1 VQDAVRA
8 LRDEGTYNGK
18 LRFYVITVDSKQ
30 VRDEVAGWQ
39 GLGSHGLVGTT
50 AQREL
55 KVVISGH
62 DFGRNSVI
70 EKANELLAATAP
82 ARAGPP

>member
-1 VQDAVRA
+1 MQDAVRV

-18 LRFYVITVDSKQ
+18 LRFYVVIVDSKR
-30 VRDEVAGWQ
+30 VRDEVAGWK

-62 DFGRNSVI
+62 DFGRNAVI
-70 EKANELLAATAP
+70 DKANELLAATAQP
-82 ARAGPP
+82 RAGPQ

>member
-1 VQDAVRA
+1 MQDAVRG

-18 LRFYVITVDSKQ
+18 IRFYVVTVDSKK
-30 VRDEVAGWQ
+30 VRDEIAGWT
-39 GLGSHGLVGTT
+39 GLGNHGLVGTT

-62 DFGRNSVI
+62 DFGKNTLI
-70 EKANELLAATAP
+70 EKANELLTATGQP
-82 ARAGPP
+82 RAGPN